1 MTAERDDIETGGIA
15 GRAVPPELVSAYR
28 GALYRIEAADGAFT
42 VRVGV
47 AEPRLDRILSA
58 HGVSV
63 AALVTAHNPE
73 GRRASD
79 AANRAGEAGLAARIA
94 ELGLAW
100 LPTAGIDPK
109 GAWPDEPGRL
119 ILGLERAE
127 GIALARVFGQDAL
140 LVVRSGAGPEL
151 VMAR

>member
-1 MTAERDDIETGGIA
+1 MPADQNDVETGGIA
-15 GRAVPPELVSAYR
+15 ASAVSPELVAAYR

-42 VRVGV
+42 VRVGG
-47 AEPRLDRILSA
+47 ADPRLDRILAA
-58 HGVSV
+58 HGVAV

-94 ELGLAW
+94 ALGLAS
-100 LPTAGIDPK
+100 LPTAGIDPS
-109 GAWPDEPGRL
+109 GVWPEEPGRL
-119 ILGLERAE
+119 ILGLDRAG
-127 GIALARVFGQDAL
+127 GIALARGFGQDAL
-140 LVVRSGAGPEL
+140 LIVRIGVGPEL